1 MTVKQLIQQLSKYP
15 ANLPVK
21 IFNVY
26 KLESSSVTIVRNEE
40 TFICIE

>member
-1 MTVKQLIQQLSKYP
+1 MTVEQLIQQLSKYP
-15 ANLPVK
+15 ANFPVK

-26 KLESSSVTIVRNEE
+26 KLESSSVTVVRNEE

>member
-1 MTVKQLIQQLSKYP
+1 MTVEQLIQQLSKYP
-15 ANLPVK
+15 TNLPVK

>member
-1 MTVKQLIQQLSKYP
+1 MTVEQLIQQLSKYP
-15 ANLPVK
+15 ANFPVK